1 MLTLLCAVSSTFGQ
15 EPPIA
20 SFAHAGRGSADAV
33 KLLLSRTLPGGEE
46 VWNDFELEIVRIYIF
61 IHNIY
66 VVALAWAFSIFK
78 FVTPG
83 CNLANVIPVYPTVF
97 RR

>member
-61 IHNIY
+61 IHNIFMW
-66 VVALAWAFSIFK
+66 LRLLGPS
-78 FVTPG
+78 PSL
-83 CNLANVIPVYPTVF
+83 NLLLQAAI
-97 RR
+97 